1 MSFFRHSK
9 TQQMR
14 FDILI
19 DENKQQL
26 MSTDADRD
34 TVQTKPDECFL
45 SMQVNA
51 TLNKCNLTHAY
62 LTAIFICENYK

>member
-1 MSFFRHSK
+1 
-9 TQQMR
+9 
-14 FDILI
+14 
-19 DENKQQL
+19 

-45 SMQVNA
+45 SMQVNP

-62 LTAIFICENYK
+62 LTAIFNCENDKWWKTEASAKFAKVLT